1 MNQNPVASSQTGR
14 NLLIIGDLIALAI
27 FIFIGE
33 VQHEL
38 LNAYNPVLRVLVQTL
53 ALALP
58 WLPLAWGL
66 GAYSLEGVSDW
77 RGLGLFL
84 LRSLAVW
91 LYAAP
96 LGLVVRAWIYG
107 APTVLVL
114 FANAALAFGGLI
126 MVGWRAIFV
135 WLWLQRRPH
144 ALLTEPSA

>member
-1 MNQNPVASSQTGR
+1 MTRNSVASSQTGR
-14 NLLIIGDLIALAI
+14 NLLIIGDLIALAF

-58 WLPLAWGL
+58 WLPLAWML
-66 GAYSLEGVSDW
+66 GAYSVDGITDR
-77 RGLGLFL
+77 RGLGHFL
-84 LRSLAVW
+84 LRSLMVW

-114 FANAALAFGGLI
+114 FANAALSFGGLI
-126 MVGWRAIFV
+126 LVGWRTVFA
-135 WLWLQRRPH
+135 WWWLQRRPNTLQTKPL
-144 ALLTEPSA
+144 A

>member
-1 MNQNPVASSQTGR
+1 MNKNSVTNNQTGR
-14 NLLIIGDLIALAI
+14 TLLMVGDLLALAI

-38 LNAYNPVLRVLVQTL
+38 LTAYNPLLRVLVQTL

-66 GAYSLEGVSDW
+66 GAYSVDEIRDR
-77 RGLGLFL
+77 RGLVLFL

-91 LYAAP
+91 IYAAP

-114 FANAALAFGGLI
+114 FANAALAFGGMIILL
-126 MVGWRAIFV
+126 WRAVFA
-135 WLWLQRRPH
+135 WWWLQKRTH
-144 ALLTEPSA
+144 ALFAEPLV